1 MAKTPPLWTRG
12 RGGTALR
19 VRGMGKPETRKRS
32 RQRQGLLW
40 SGTDRA
46 RLRVRKGG
54 NLSTPP
60 AAPLRGRWVDPEK
73 PRPHAFSSAG
83 GSDQHALGIRGSA
96 LSPSFPDEGG
106 VQFQG
111 RGAPFGSPHPEEHL
125 AIDAF
130 RRRPGNR
137 SAIIRDPL

>member
-1 MAKTPPLWTRG
+1 M
-12 RGGTALR
+12 ALR
-19 VRGMGKPETRKRS
+19 VRGKGKPETRKRS
-32 RQRQGLLW
+32 RQRQGLSW

-83 GSDQHALGIRGSA
+83 GSDQHRLGIRGST
-96 LSPSFPDEGG
+96 LSPSFPDKGG

-111 RGAPFGSPHPEEHL
+111 RGVPVGIPHPEGH
-125 AIDAF
+125 F
-130 RRRPGNR
+130 RGRFFRLHFSGC
-137 SAIIRDPL
+137 SSVC